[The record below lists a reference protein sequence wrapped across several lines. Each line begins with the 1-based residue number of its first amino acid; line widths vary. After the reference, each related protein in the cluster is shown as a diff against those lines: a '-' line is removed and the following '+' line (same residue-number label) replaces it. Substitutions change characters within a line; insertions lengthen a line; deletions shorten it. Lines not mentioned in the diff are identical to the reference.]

1 MSVKSMNIGDNT
13 ENVMKRVSWGEQQK
27 MLS

>member
-1 MSVKSMNIGDNT
+1 MSVKSMNIGDDT